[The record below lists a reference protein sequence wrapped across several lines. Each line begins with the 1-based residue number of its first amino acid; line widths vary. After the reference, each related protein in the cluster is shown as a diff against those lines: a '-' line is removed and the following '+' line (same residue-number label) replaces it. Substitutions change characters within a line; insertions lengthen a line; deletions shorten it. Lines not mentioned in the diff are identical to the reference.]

1 MKTIFIML
9 FIFVIIICAR
19 RSKKKDKNPLVFKEF
34 FKDTLRG
41 LFIVAVGIAILLIGS
56 FIFQKFIK

>member
-1 MKTIFIML
+1 ML